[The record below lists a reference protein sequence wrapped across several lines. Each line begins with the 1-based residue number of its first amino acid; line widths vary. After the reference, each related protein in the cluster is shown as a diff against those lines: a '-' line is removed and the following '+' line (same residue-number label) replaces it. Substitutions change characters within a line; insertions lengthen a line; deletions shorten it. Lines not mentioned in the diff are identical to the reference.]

1 MGTWRMGDLGLSLKP
16 VLQSNEKG
24 QRVVFDVEQSMSRIA
39 NSGSQLKRAAMFVAT
54 DQLNDWPIKGL
65 VG

>member
-1 MGTWRMGDLGLSLKP
+1 MWRVGDLGSSLKP

-39 NSGSQLKRAAMFVAT
+39 SSGSQLKRAAMFVAT
-54 DQLNDWPIKGL
+54 DQLND
-65 VG
+65 

>member
-1 MGTWRMGDLGLSLKP
+1 MWRVGDLGSSLKP

-39 NSGSQLKRAAMFVAT
+39 NSGSQLKRAAIFVAT
-54 DQLNDWPIKGL
+54 DQLND
-65 VG
+65 